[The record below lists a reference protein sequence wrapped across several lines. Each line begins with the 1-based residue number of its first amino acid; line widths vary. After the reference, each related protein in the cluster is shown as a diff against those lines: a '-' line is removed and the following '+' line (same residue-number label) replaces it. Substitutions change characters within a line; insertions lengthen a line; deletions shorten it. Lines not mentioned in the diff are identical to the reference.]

1 MEKTTMDTTTES
13 PDLALEREKIQ
24 IERERLAL
32 ERERWE
38 TERESYRQTVTL
50 SNRAAGRLTIP
61 VSTLIL
67 SLITA
72 FLLGGI
78 GALWITSGRR
88 ADSGEIAATIAQAL
102 DADDF
107 DDGTN
112 DVSSARS
119 PLIRALNRK
128 GRGGGY
134 LLILD

>member
-1 MEKTTMDTTTES
+1 MDNAES

-38 TERESYRQTVTL
+38 TERESYRHTVSL

-61 VSTLIL
+61 ISTLIL

-72 FLLGGI
+72 VLLGGI
-78 GALWITSGRR
+78 GAIWITSERR
-88 ADSGEIAATIAQAL
+88 GNSDDIAASIAEAL
-102 DADDF
+102 DAEAF
-107 DDGTN
+107 GDGTN
-112 DVSSARS
+112 AVSSSRS

>member
-1 MEKTTMDTTTES
+1 MENAES

-38 TERESYRQTVTL
+38 TERKSYRHTVDL

-67 SLITA
+67 SLIIA
-72 FLLGGI
+72 NLLGVI
-78 GALWITSGRR
+78 ISLWFVSRPRG
-88 ADSGEIAATIAQAL
+88 DSEEIAATLAQAL
-102 DADDF
+102 DAGGDF
-107 DDGTN
+107 PDSTNGTH
-112 DVSSARS
+112 SARS

-128 GRGGGY
+128 GRTGGY

>member
-88 ADSGEIAATIAQAL
+88 ADSGEIAATACRPTATS
-102 DADDF
+102 
-107 DDGTN
+107 GPTRRSP
-112 DVSSARS
+112 SSAATSRTRPTAPTSGSTS
-119 PLIRALNRK
+119 PTSAT
-128 GRGGGY
+128 G
-134 LLILD
+134 

>member
-1 MEKTTMDTTTES
+1 MDTTTES

-67 SLITA
+67 SLIKKP
-72 FLLGGI
+72 LSPEE
-78 GALWITSGRR
+78 SGL
-88 ADSGEIAATIAQAL
+88 A
-102 DADDF
+102 
-107 DDGTN
+107 
-112 DVSSARS
+112 
-119 PLIRALNRK
+119 K
-128 GRGGGY
+128 
-134 LLILD
+134 

>member
-1 MEKTTMDTTTES
+1 MDSTES

-38 TERESYRQTVTL
+38 TERESYRHTVSL

-61 VSTLIL
+61 ISTLIL

-72 FLLGGI
+72 LLLGGI
-78 GALWITSGRR
+78 AAIWMTGRR
-88 ADSGEIAATIAQAL
+88 SNSGKIAASIVQAL

-107 DDGTN
+107 GDGTN
-112 DVSSARS
+112 DLSSVRS

-128 GRGGGY
+128 GRASGY

>member
-1 MEKTTMDTTTES
+1 MDSTES

-38 TERESYRQTVTL
+38 TERESYRHTVSL

-61 VSTLIL
+61 ISTLIL
-67 SLITA
+67 SLITSL
-72 FLLGGI
+72 LLGGI
-78 GALWITSGRR
+78 AALWITSGRR
-88 ADSGEIAATIAQAL
+88 GDGEEIAATIAQAL
-102 DADDF
+102 DAGDF
-107 DDGTN
+107 GDGTN
-112 DVSSARS
+112 DVPSVRS
-119 PLIRALNRK
+119 PFIRALSRK